1 MTSVKK
7 LIGALKP
14 LSAVL
19 AATLICQT
27 AHAVNPSDYI
37 YTPIVEQGEREID
50 FKLGTTKPRAE
61 SRESESSLGFGY
73 GATSYWFT
81 EFYVKYKRENT
92 DGRGQA
98 TFFDA
103 FEWENKFQ
111 LTPQGQYFVDL
122 GFITEI
128 ERPDDRREGYEVRFG
143 PLIQKEFGQ
152 TQLNFNLLFER
163 NYRAEESNP
172 LRLLYQWQAKY
183 RLSKE
188 FEFGAQALGE
198 FGNINHFL
206 PKSEQTHVLG
216 PAIFGKIPLGGRNAI
231 TYNAAFLVNIAD
243 SVHSRTFRTQ
253 IEYEF

>member
-1 MTSVKK
+1 MMSVKK
-7 LIGALKP
+7 FYGALTTM
-14 LSAVL
+14 SAALGL
-19 AATLICQT
+19 AFSAQS

-50 FKLGTTKPRAE
+50 FKFGTSKPKAE

-111 LTPQGQYFVDL
+111 LTPQGEYFFDL

-128 ERPDDRREGYEVRFG
+128 ERPEDRREGYEVRFG
-143 PLIQKEFGQ
+143 PLIQKEFGK

-163 NYRAEESNP
+163 NYRAAESNP

-188 FEFGAQALGE
+188 FEFGTQAFGE
-198 FGNINHFL
+198 FGNVNHFL
-206 PKSEQTHVLG
+206 PKAEQTHVIG
-216 PAIFGKIPLGGRNAI
+216 PAIFGKIPVGSHQAI
-231 TYNAAFLVNIAD
+231 TYNAAFLFNIAD
-243 SVHSRTFRTQ
+243 SQHSRTFRTQ